1 MIANPLPHRQ
11 GLLERVIRR
20 VSQFVRACT
29 ARHDPTLDHELRHL
43 LGDARQWALLAR
55 LPHFDRLHHLQV
67 YRRLEAMGHHDP
79 DLLRAALLHDI
90 GKADGRGR
98 VMLVHRVAR
107 VLLRAVW
114 PAGLGTLARE
124 NGSWLTHGLYLA
136 EHHARLGAGLARE
149 AGASER
155 CCRLILLHD
164 ERRRHDDPDLA
175 ALAAA
180 DDGGHP

>member
-1 MIANPLPHRQ
+1 MIANPLPQRHGPASR
-11 GLLERVIRR
+11 LTRR

-29 ARHDPTLDHELRHL
+29 ARHDPALDHELRHL

-55 LPHFDRLHHLQV
+55 LPHYDRLHHLQV
-67 YRRLEAMGHHDP
+67 YRRLEAMGYRDP

-90 GKADGRGR
+90 GKADERGR

-114 PAGLGTLARE
+114 PGALARFGRR

-136 EHHARLGAGLARE
+136 EHHALLGAQLARA

-164 ERRRHDDPDLA
+164 GSREHDDPDLA

-180 DDGGHP
+180 DDGTRS